1 MGTNNKNPRNS
12 RREFLKAAS
21 KLAVYT
27 PPAMMVLAN
36 PSLAQVAQSGGRTT
50 TTIPVTIT
58 DDEIQSLFTLG
69 HGSAFSC
76 TAQTRQSFVVAAVLQ
91 VVRQM
96 RIECIAVFRKKRVEA
111 LQCMHN
117 ILSRGIGRILG

>member
-1 MGTNNKNPRNS
+1 MGTNNNNPRNS

-58 DDEIQSLFTLG
+58 DDEIQTLYTLSQTDCG
-69 HGSAFSC
+69 PDGSQYGYPNKNGSC
-76 TAQTRQSFVVAAVLQ
+76 
-91 VVRQM
+91 
-96 RIECIAVFRKKRVEA
+96 
-111 LQCMHN
+111 
-117 ILSRGIGRILG
+117 